1 MPSWRLRTPSWQPP
15 LLTLTRLLTSHCK
28 IWPHCFPPSLC
39 LANCVVKYSV
49 FSLNSCKP
57 SHMTLYPLNTR
68 VKRLNIDLR
77 LSTCVPL
84 ETTTTVKP
92 LSAPLFP
99 PSINT
104 DLIPAAP
111 GNRRPG
117 RNVKSSTSHNGK
129 KNNWPVASLCVSG
142 SCHVLQESLLSSA
155 SGYSNY
161 RGILNW
167 CVVMLVS
174 NAGRLIC
181 NPVFVGTVISQC
193 GLLVLEG

>member
-129 KNNWPVASLCVSG
+129 KITGLLLHFVFPAAATSCRSLCWAQPAVTVTTEESSTGVS
-142 SCHVLQESLLSSA
+142 SCWWVTPGDSSA
-155 SGYSNY
+155 TPFLLELWLVNVVC
-161 RGILNW
+161 W
-167 CVVMLVS
+167 C
-174 NAGRLIC
+174 
-181 NPVFVGTVISQC
+181 
-193 GLLVLEG
+193 